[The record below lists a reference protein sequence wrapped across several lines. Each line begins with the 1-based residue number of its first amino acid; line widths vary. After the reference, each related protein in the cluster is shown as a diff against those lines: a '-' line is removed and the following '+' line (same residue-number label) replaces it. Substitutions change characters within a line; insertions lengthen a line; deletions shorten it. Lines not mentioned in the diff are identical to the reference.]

1 MENEFSQDKLL
12 ARVNKFLKTHT
23 FSVNY
28 PLIDNFYP
36 IIIKVELT
44 DFRELIRMGEY
55 SKYLMYT
62 IYMVP
67 SGDED
72 IDKVMKNLIP
82 GEKVINNPSSIN
94 QSTFYLR
101 LCNNVDNLLE
111 SFLEYWGQGY
121 PVFCNKLVNLYPE
134 SGTMN
139 ENLIVEGK
147 LDSVVRKLVGDI
159 IGLVRVQKDGS
170 FDLPADISDDIV
182 YEFTN
187 FETPFSID
195 LNLVQD
201 ENVETFNVDGEF
213 SRDDDTIF
221 ITIISNPNI
230 GNTFLYDL
238 TAELNEV
245 LAHELTHIRQHEEG
259 YEFPEEPKKPKK
271 YYSQEHELEA
281 PVRGFKRKAKVI
293 GKSFDDVVKDWF
305 DKNEHKHRLKP
316 KQVEKII
323 EKLRQSR

>member
-1 MENEFSQDKLL
+1 MNRPEPSLQIPIERINNFLDNHTFTISEIIGLPIEDLNIAFKIQITGVETYIAIGDWTDFVEYTIFVQPTDKRSENIYKAMFPNKDVVELNTTDTEFNRLTYLSNDLL
-12 ARVNKFLKTHT
+12 SDFLKY
-23 FSVNY
+23 FGYNIKCMCKKVVN
-28 PLIDNFYP
+28 
-36 IIIKVELT
+36 E
-44 DFRELIRMGEY
+44 M
-55 SKYLMYT
+55 
-62 IYMVP
+62 
-67 SGDED
+67 
-72 IDKVMKNLIP
+72 DKVI
-82 GEKVINNPSSIN
+82 E
-94 QSTFYLR
+94 
-101 LCNNVDNLLE
+101 E
-111 SFLEYWGQGY
+111 SFI
-121 PVFCNKLVNLYPE
+121 F
-134 SGTMN
+134 
-139 ENLIVEGK
+139 EGK
-147 LDSVVRKLVGDI
+147 MDSVVRKLVSDI
-159 IGLVRVQKDGS
+159 INLVRVQKDGE
-170 FDLPADISDDIV
+170 FELPGDISDDMV

-195 LNLVQD
+195 LKLVQD
-201 ENVETFNVDGEF
+201 ENVETFDVDGEF

-281 PVRGFKRKAKVI
+281 QIRGFRRKAKVT

-305 DKNEHKHRLKP
+305 EKNEHKHRLKP

-323 EKLRQSR
+323 EKLKQLR